1 MIPTAEYNLKHIFFS
16 NMTKNL
22 FSGIYLTYQHK
33 LPNLIVKL
41 KKLTILKILKFPMIS
56 LSKFSLQHLV
66 IPWNTIFLQD
76 MTKNAFLSIPKKP
89 QNLFLGF
96 RNQKY

>member
-1 MIPTAEYNLKHIFFS
+1 MIPTAEYNLKHNIFS
-16 NMTKNL
+16 NMTENL
-22 FSGIYLTYQHK
+22 FSGIYLTYQQK

-66 IPWNTIFLQD
+66 ISWNTIFLQD

-89 QNLFLGF
+89 QNIFLGF

>member
-1 MIPTAEYNLKHIFFS
+1 MIPTDEYNLKHNFFS

-22 FSGIYLTYQHK
+22 FSGIYLTYQQK

-66 IPWNTIFLQD
+66 ISWNTIFLQD
-76 MTKNAFLSIPKKP
+76 MTKNAFLSIPKKT

>member
-1 MIPTAEYNLKHIFFS
+1 
-16 NMTKNL
+16 MTENL
-22 FSGIYLTYQHK
+22 FLGIYLTYQQK

-66 IPWNTIFLQD
+66 ISWNTIFLQD
-76 MTKNAFLSIPKKP
+76 MTKNAFLSIPKKT